1 MSGTC
6 MNNLTS
12 ALPSLVE
19 LRLETGYGSEPY
31 WTVSS
36 HQLKSLTI
44 GILYGI
50 YGCKNLEVNLNTP
63 NLRYFSY
70 KGPELIPSLNRE
82 QDYMNLKVLKLN
94 LWMRPYPYD
103 SRTLMKPANSLNS
116 QWFLALRKYLGKLPQ
131 LEELT
136 LELHTNPTKITFYP
150 EKLRDKE
157 IHPPSQVLNLLLLLP
172 PLNINLPSIGAFLWS
187 SHPITL
193 SIELKQHFDDSF
205 DNIKFIKF
213 IYEEFMCLEENVFC
227 CGDINSKCWRHYLKS
242 VKIKSFYSIK
252 DGQRY
257 GEDSLT
263 ILADLQEGI
272 GATFE
277 LQWLDT

>member
-136 LELHTNPTKITFYP
+136 LELHTNPTK
-150 EKLRDKE
+150 
-157 IHPPSQVLNLLLLLP
+157 
-172 PLNINLPSIGAFLWS
+172 
-187 SHPITL
+187 
-193 SIELKQHFDDSF
+193 
-205 DNIKFIKF
+205 F